1 MCFDRGGRGGGG
13 DPRAK
18 LKFSQKINFLSKNE
32 NRDKGNRL
40 NDKNNY
46 GIIIYRV
53 N

>member
-13 DPRAK
+13 DPRSVVRAK

-40 NDKNNY
+40 NDKNN
-46 GIIIYRV
+46 
-53 N
+53 